1 MKNVLDYVLNFK
13 KLMTVKELREKLD
26 ASQSTIYAMVRGE
39 KPIPEKVQESLAEI
53 FAIRKEMWGKDLIT
67 PTFADYALE
76 DPLSLNGLEKEI
88 IEFAKNVPVFQ
99 NYSRFVGVQPAG
111 NGIAQKNL
119 QLTIYNRV
127 PERDINASINLKN
140 EAIGLLTARTA
151 GLALIN

>member
-67 PTFADYALE
+67 PTFADYVLE

-88 IEFAKNVPVFQ
+88 IEFAKNVSVSQ
-99 NYSRFVGVQPAG
+99 NYSRFVGIQPAG
-111 NGIAQKNL
+111 
-119 QLTIYNRV
+119 
-127 PERDINASINLKN
+127 
-140 EAIGLLTARTA
+140 
-151 GLALIN
+151 LA